1 MQMTLH
7 HLANIQE
14 LKYKKKQYS
23 LPDSMEKT
31 VDTMIVCKEQGL
43 DIGVVPSDFTETVLN
58 YKNNKTKL
66 ECIVLDSF
74 YKKEK

>member
-1 MQMTLH
+1 MTLH

-31 VDTMIVCKEQGL
+31 VDTIQLARDGGL
-43 DIGVVPSDFTETVLN
+43 EGSV
-58 YKNNKTKL
+58 KNVAN
-66 ECIVLDSF
+66 F
-74 YKKEK
+74 

>member
-1 MQMTLH
+1 MTLH

-31 VDTMIVCKEQGL
+31 VDTIQLLYRKSGSSME
-43 DIGVVPSDFTETVLN
+43 
-58 YKNNKTKL
+58 
-66 ECIVLDSF
+66 
-74 YKKEK
+74 